1 MNSSWIHY
9 RYTIDTLYILSDIF
23 LFLFLFLF
31 LLLILGLERILFLK
45 RVIGRG
51 VVGGKPSFR
60 KWALHTMTWTFYV
73 V

>member
-9 RYTIDTLYILSDIF
+9 RYTIDTLYILSDI
-23 LFLFLFLF
+23 FLFLFLF

-51 VVGGKPSFR
+51 VVGEKPSFH
-60 KWALHTMTWTFYV
+60 KWALHTATWTFYV